1 MILRIITGII
11 GIIISAVLI
20 QIGGTPFA
28 IAAIILAVV
37 AWLEY
42 CSVFSRAGI
51 STAYIFG
58 AIALILMMCCAW
70 LGNLEEFLGA
80 LTLGTIAIFL
90 LMVMFGLRPTDVA
103 VSTTGLVYIGMPFA
117 HLIMLRFLTDE
128 RLPSES
134 MDNVKILPDFDASLL
149 TNFDLAT
156 LQAMFNLDMGCKLVW
171 ILFLCTWASDTFAY
185 FVGSSIGSHKI
196 APSIS
201 PNKTVEGFLGSLFG
215 TALTAVLFGH
225 FLFAFPMT
233 TMMILGVVLAIA
245 ATLGDLAESSIKR
258 FAGVKD
264 SGFLIPGHGGVW
276 DRFDSILFTAPIFYY
291 YALITGLY

>member
-90 LMVMFGLRPTDVA
+90 LMVLFGLRPTDVA

-185 FVGSSIGSHKI
+185 FVGSSIGAHKI

-201 PNKTVEGFLGSLFG
+201 PNKTVEGFLGSLVG